1 MRYNQVAMPEVDEKT
16 NFYSVRLEL
25 VSHVDEKANFN
36 STIQSDLKHVP
47 NAKLKN
53 RQDMSN
59 GAMLMRNP
67 NFNAVRLEHV
77 FQCQIENRQDVSNG
91 AMLMRNQTSMQSD
104 LNMFPNA
111 KLK

>member
-36 STIQSDLKHVP
+36 ST
-47 NAKLKN
+47 
-53 RQDMSN
+53 MSN

-67 NFNAVRLEHV
+67 NFNAVRL
-77 FQCQIENRQDVSNG
+77 D
-91 AMLMRNQTSMQSD
+91 
-104 LNMFPNA
+104 A
-111 KLK
+111 KLKIGRMCQMEPC